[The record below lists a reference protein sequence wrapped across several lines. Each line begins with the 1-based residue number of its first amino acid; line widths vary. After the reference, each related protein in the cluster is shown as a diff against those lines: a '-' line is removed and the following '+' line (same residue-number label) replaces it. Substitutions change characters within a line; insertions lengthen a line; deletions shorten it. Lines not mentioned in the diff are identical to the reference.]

1 MQTGKSIV
9 RATKNVFGYSD
20 VESATR
26 DATSNS
32 PNGPSPLQ
40 LETLA
45 EWSFNELD
53 CIQIVTML
61 DKRLNDKGKNWRHVF
76 KTLLVIDHL
85 IHFGSIAVVNYFKRN
100 IYIIKTLKEFQ
111 YIDDNGL
118 DQGLNIRQ
126 KAKDVS
132 NLLLNDERLRRERG
146 GGAKS
151 NGDSRSRHREPV
163 TNLSVDFGPQRARS
177 KSEPPR
183 TSTDDTRRHKE
194 LAKEKDRKELAE
206 AMKLSRDEE
215 EKRQKLLREQ
225 AGDALFGD
233 FSGPKPSEAPL
244 VTLNDNGV
252 AVGPSMYEQQL
263 YEQHLRRQQEMQA
276 QQNAVNQQYALMQL
290 QQAQAEAHAQAQAQ
304 MQAEYLA
311 AAQQQAQAAYFEQLQ
326 AQAQANYLAQ
336 QQQQAAQYTANLSPP
351 LSSMKTGV
359 NNPFAAFAGSQPQ
372 SPAAAPSLPSSSSY
386 PSNLYTVP
394 APSPSP
400 SLAPPQAEYG
410 RPRAST
416 TNDERHA
423 ELARLMALGGGVDT
437 FGNVGS
443 LRVPMGSQFASATG
457 R

>member
-9 RATKNVFGYSD
+9 RATKNVLGYND

-76 KTLLVIDHL
+76 KALLVVDHL
-85 IHFGSIAVVNYFKRN
+85 IRFGSIAVVNYFKRN

-111 YIDDNGL
+111 YIDDSGL

-146 GGAKS
+146 GGGKA
-151 NGDSRSRHREPV
+151 NGDSRSRHFRDPV
-163 TNLSVDFGPQRARS
+163 ATLSVESGPQRARS
-177 KSEPPR
+177 KSEPPK
-183 TSTDDTRRHKE
+183 TSTDDTRRLKE
-194 LAKEKDRKELAE
+194 LAKQKDRQELAE

-233 FSGPKPSEAPL
+233 FAGPNLSEAPL
-244 VTLNDNGV
+244 VTLNGNGV
-252 AVGPSMYEQQL
+252 AMGPSRYEQQM
-263 YEQHLRRQQEMQA
+263 YEQHLRQQQEIQA
-276 QQNAVNQQYALMQL
+276 QQNAVNQHYALMQL
-290 QQAQAEAHAQAQAQ
+290 QQAQVEAHAQAQAQAQ

-311 AAQQQAQAAYFEQLQ
+311 AAQQQAQAAYFEQIQ

-336 QQQQAAQYTANLSPP
+336 QQQQAAHHTASLSPP
-351 LSSMKTGV
+351 LSTQKTGV
-359 NNPFAAFAGSQPQ
+359 NNPFAAFSGGQPQ
-372 SPAAAPSLPSSSSY
+372 VPATAPSLPSSSSY
-386 PSNLYTVP
+386 PSNLYTTP

-423 ELARLMALGGGVDT
+423 ELARLMAQGGGVDT

-443 LRVPMGSQFASATG
+443 LRVPV
-457 R
+457 